1 MTVSDKHKGKGRAC
15 IRGRWRFDKPVE
27 SGAKRALEGLVERDA
42 VMMASRSLS
51 SSFLATISA
60 ALPRGARIKGT

>member
-1 MTVSDKHKGKGRAC
+1 MREEKS
-15 IRGRWRFDKPVE
+15 IRGRWRVDKPDE

-42 VMMASRSLS
+42 VIMASRSLS

-60 ALPRGARIKGT
+60 ALPLGARIKGT